1 MQGQCYDTPMG
12 DCKGLRVI
20 ALSVCVFLSACAA
33 AGREEG
39 KARPIEAVFVCGG
52 YVVHTAF
59 RPERMTLT
67 LGHKRYR
74 LERARS
80 GSGAHYTGAS
90 PDGPVEFWNKGRDAR
105 LTIGSRTFP
114 ECHERRGTR

>member
-1 MQGQCYDTPMG
+1 MG
-12 DCKGLRVI
+12 RVKAPRAF
-20 ALSVCVFLSACAA
+20 ALSVCVFLSACATGA
-33 AGREEG
+33 REEG
-39 KARPIEAVFVCGG
+39 KARPIEAVFLCGG

-74 LERARS
+74 LDRARS
-80 GSGAHYTGAS
+80 GSGARYTGAS

-105 LTIGSRTFP
+105 FTIGRRTFS

>member
-1 MQGQCYDTPMG
+1 MG
-12 DCKGLRVI
+12 DDKGLRVV
-20 ALSVCVFLSACAA
+20 ALSVCVVLSACAA
-33 AGREEG
+33 PAREDG

-74 LERARS
+74 LGRARS
-80 GSGAHYTGAS
+80 GSGARYTGAS

-114 ECHERRGTR
+114 ECHQKGGTR